1 MNPPP
6 RSPARSGWLGS
17 GAVDPWYNGPIS
29 ITISRM
35 HSEAEDSTTPHSSAS
50 RRRLR
55 ILIVAGEASGD
66 LHGGDLARQILTLN
80 PDCDLFGIA
89 GEQMRSAGVRPIVRM
104 EDIHGL
110 GISELASTIGRTVRA
125 FGELRRTIRH
135 ERPDLV
141 ILIDY
146 AEFNLILAGVA
157 RRGGAKVLYYITPQV
172 WAWRRG
178 RIGKISARA
187 DRLAVVL
194 PFEKEIF
201 AAAGQRVSFVGHPLL
216 DRVKPAQDRKATL
229 ERHGLPPGARLL
241 ALLPGSRPAEVQYML
256 GEFVSAARILAR
268 DHGLTPVVAL
278 APTLTCAQLAGHGN
292 VDLSGIRIIEGDT
305 YSIIAASELALVA
318 SGTATLETTL
328 LECPMVI
335 AYKVSALTYIVGRML
350 ITGVAFIGMP
360 NILAGRKIV
369 PELIQGEMNARNLVR
384 AAEPLLNPTI
394 RDGTIGGLKV
404 LREKLG
410 TPGAARRVAVTALE
424 MVGT

>member
-1 MNPPP
+1 
-6 RSPARSGWLGS
+6 
-17 GAVDPWYNGPIS
+17 
-29 ITISRM
+29 M
-35 HSEAEDSTTPHSSAS
+35 HSEAEAGTSPRSSPP
-50 RRRLR
+50 RRPLR
-55 ILIVAGEASGD
+55 ILMVAGEASGD
-66 LHGGDLARQILTLN
+66 LHGGDLARQILSLN

-89 GEQMRSAGVRPIVRM
+89 GEQMRSAGVRPLVRM

-110 GISELASTIGRTVRA
+110 GLSELVSTIGRTVNA
-125 FGELRRTIRH
+125 FRELRRIIRH
-135 ERPDLV
+135 QRPDLV

-146 AEFNLILAGVA
+146 AEFNLILSGVA
-157 RRGGAKVLYYITPQV
+157 RRAGARVLYYITPQV

-201 AAAGQRVSFVGHPLL
+201 AAAGDRVSFVGHPLL
-216 DRVKPAQDRKATL
+216 DRVKPVQDRKATL
-229 ERHGLPPGARLL
+229 ERYGLSPGARLL
-241 ALLPGSRPAEVQYML
+241 ALLPGSRPAEVHYML
-256 GEFVSAARILAR
+256 GEFVAAARILAR
-268 DHGLTPVVAL
+268 DYGLTPVVAL
-278 APTLTCAQLAGHGN
+278 APTLTAGELAGQGN
-292 VDLSGIRIIEGDT
+292 IDLSGIRIIEGDT

-335 AYKVSALTYIVGRML
+335 SYKVSALTYILGRML
-350 ITGVAFIGMP
+350 VTGVEFIGMP

-384 AAEPLLNPTI
+384 AAEPLLKPTM
-394 RDGTIGGLKV
+394 RNETIGALRA

-410 TPGAARRVAVTALE
+410 TPGAARRVALTALE
-424 MVGT
+424 MVAT